1 MLNQYEKAAYQGKPP
16 PDDLSTDERVKYLLL
31 RQVYD
36 DFRHGTIDKQTGE
49 MLKGFILLYPD
60 LSVPNKAGLLACGYG
75 SMQAAGCPEAIEM
88 KGFWQ
93 AAHKEKLQQNQSI
106 SRMESEK
113 ENLSLFYQKT
123 VNFPSTLSKT
133 LAMKNDL

>member
-16 PDDLSTDERVKYLLL
+16 PDDLST
-31 RQVYD
+31 
-36 DFRHGTIDKQTGE
+36 
-49 MLKGFILLYPD
+49 
-60 LSVPNKAGLLACGYG
+60 GLLACGYG